1 MYWTKKGKILGDV
14 EGDLTRG
21 IENREDWKWCIP
33 GLTVMVNGLGLGWQT
48 SVGKYVKVVGELGE
62 EVGER
67 IIGSLTVE
75 EQGRW
80 LGEWGDVVFGIG

>member
-1 MYWTKKGKILGDV
+1 MYWTKKDRILGDV

-48 SVGKYVKVVGELGE
+48 SVGK
-62 EVGER
+62 
-67 IIGSLTVE
+67 
-75 EQGRW
+75 
-80 LGEWGDVVFGIG
+80 

>member
-1 MYWTKKGKILGDV
+1 MAYRFILTLYTDWLAQIMYWTKKGKILGDV

-48 SVGKYVKVVGELGE
+48 SVGK
-62 EVGER
+62 
-67 IIGSLTVE
+67 
-75 EQGRW
+75 
-80 LGEWGDVVFGIG
+80 